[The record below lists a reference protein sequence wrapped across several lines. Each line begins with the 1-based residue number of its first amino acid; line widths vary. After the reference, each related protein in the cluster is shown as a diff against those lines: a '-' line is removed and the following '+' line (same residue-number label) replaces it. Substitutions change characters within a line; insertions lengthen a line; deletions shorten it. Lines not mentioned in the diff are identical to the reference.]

1 MRKRMFL
8 LSFVAMCVLAV
19 GLAPVFAAQFK
30 DVKKDHWAYDLI
42 QWGVNQKLIKGY
54 PDGKFRP
61 SANVTEQQFLA
72 MLVRAYQGQIAD
84 ETNDARWADPY
95 YNFAKQMNYPTKGAD
110 DLKKRKYYITREH
123 VAEILSATQGV
134 NYSGKYAIHYLLAN
148 GLATG
153 KDPNNPTIE
162 NFGGEE
168 PLTRA
173 QAVAF
178 IKRVLEKGIKDENGN
193 PILMPR
199 PKEPSDPNDLPP
211 LPEPKEEKEANKN
224 PVSPDDPMFAVDPTP
239 EESVDIEWGK
249 TVDCSGEKCVE
260 VDE

>member
-1 MRKRMFL
+1 
-8 LSFVAMCVLAV
+8 
-19 GLAPVFAAQFK
+19 
-30 DVKKDHWAYDLI
+30 
-42 QWGVNQKLIKGY
+42 
-54 PDGKFRP
+54 
-61 SANVTEQQFLA
+61 LA
-72 MLVRAYQGQIAD
+72 MLVRAYQGGFSNETDD
-84 ETNDARWADPY
+84 ERWADPY
-95 YNFAKQMNYPTKGAD
+95 YAFADEMNYPTKGSK

-123 VAEILSATQGV
+123 VAEIIAGTQGV

-153 KDPNNPTIE
+153 KDPNNPTIK

-199 PKEPSDPNDLPP
+199 PKETSDPKDLPP
-211 LPEPKEEKEANKN
+211 LPEVEEEEDTQIDPNDPWSSVKREVEPVERLDMVVEKEY
-224 PVSPDDPMFAVDPTP
+224 
-239 EESVDIEWGK
+239 
-249 TVDCSGEKCVE
+249 DCSGPEGCVE
-260 VDE
+260 VKK

>member
-1 MRKRMFL
+1 M
-8 LSFVAMCVLAV
+8 
-19 GLAPVFAAQFK
+19 
-30 DVKKDHWAYDLI
+30 LI
-42 QWGVNQKLIKGY
+42 
-54 PDGKFRP
+54 
-61 SANVTEQQFLA
+61 
-72 MLVRAYQGQIAD
+72 RAYQGKITD

-95 YNFAKQMNYPTKGAD
+95 YKFADEMNYPTKGSK

-123 VAEILSATQGV
+123 VAEIIAGTQGV

-153 KDPNNPTIE
+153 KDPNNPTIK

-199 PKEPSDPNDLPP
+199 PKEPSDPKDLPP
-211 LPEPKEEKEANKN
+211 LPEGEKDKK
-224 PVSPDDPMFAVDPTP
+224 PTSFRDPMFEVDPTP
-239 EESVDIEWGK
+239 KESVDIEWEDPIECKNGK
-249 TVDCSGEKCVE
+249 CEKVK
-260 VDE
+260 